1 MIYVSY
7 CVIIYSHMYT
17 CKWWDG
23 LKPPTQITEVLALVT
38 LGASTCT
45 WKSAPYKWFRK
56 FNSEPYLGWSWSWL
70 TDYNKWFIT
79 HLCFGILVT
88 FFGAP
93 KRMTRGVDKQMLGAA
108 QISLKSYRTKKT
120 RGSSTSHVFLKH
132 IFRPIVVNV
141 ARCAARSIGPLGSWR
156 GSPISTWWRLGEV
169 LPGTIFICTKKKTM
183 CSQSAAWKQIKFPIC
198 SWTAFGFFH
207 WPV

>member
-1 MIYVSY
+1 MCHIVSSY
-7 CVIIYSHMYT
+7 IVICTHASDGMDWSHQ
-17 CKWWDG
+17 
-23 LKPPTQITEVLALVT
+23 P
-38 LGASTCT
+38 
-45 WKSAPYKWFRK
+45 KSLRFWLWLLSVPRRVPGNRLRPYKWFRK

-120 RGSSTSHVFLKH
+120 RGSSTSHVFFKH

>member
-1 MIYVSY
+1 MSCNLGGVHKPLKIGVLYAKK
-7 CVIIYSHMYT
+7 T
-17 CKWWDG
+17 CWGTNDSLCLWWN
-23 LKPPTQITEVLALVT
+23 LLPLT
-38 LGASTCT
+38 L
-45 WKSAPYKWFRK
+45 
-56 FNSEPYLGWSWSWL
+56 
-70 TDYNKWFIT
+70 I
-79 HLCFGILVT
+79 LCFGILAT

-108 QISLKSYRTKKT
+108 QISLKSYSTKKT
-120 RGSSTSHVFLKH
+120 RGSSTSHVFFKH